1 MHLPSHQRRKQVN
14 DSFEHQTGKGEKVQA
29 FEGQRQALVV
39 AGKAAK
45 TSKPGDGALDDP
57 SFGKQDE
64 TTFGVGKFDDLQPN
78 GLGCGVFDGLF
89 TRVALVYKGNF
100 DMPARHPL
108 DLLGQ
113 FCNLVAVLLVSGGD
127 MRRQQMA

>member
-1 MHLPSHQRRKQVN
+1 MQRNAVRPRFQGAVIIACESPK
-14 DSFEHQTGKGEKVQA
+14 
-29 FEGQRQALVV
+29 
-39 AGKAAK
+39 AGK
-45 TSKPGDGALDDP
+45 PGNGALHDP
-57 SFGKQDE
+57 AFGKQDE

-89 TRVALVYKGNF
+89 IRVALVYKGNF
-100 DMPARHPL
+100 DMPACHPL

-127 MRRQQMA
+127 MRRQQIA